1 MRMLRWF
8 RAPMFFCTLFAPL
21 VAIGQTSEPS
31 VNMVS
36 GTGWT
41 NGDPFLER
49 QNEPSL
55 AVSTRN
61 TLHLF
66 GGANDYRSVDLAG
79 LAGQSE
85 RADGWLGVFNS
96 FDGRQTWQSTLLPG
110 YPLDSSPVPKK
121 DCWLDCGSY
130 SKPSQRGGPFFFGAD
145 WDIGEGLG
153 NFHPALT
160 AK

>member
-8 RAPMFFCTLFAPL
+8 RAPRFFCTLFAPL
-21 VAIGQTSEPS
+21 VAIGQTSGPG

-41 NGDPFLER
+41 NGDPVLER

-66 GGANDYRSVDLAG
+66 GGANDYRSADLAG

-130 SKPSQRGGPFFFGAD
+130 SKPSQRGGSASFLAR
-145 WDIGEGLG
+145 IGIL
-153 NFHPALT
+153 
-160 AK
+160 AKGWAIFIQR

>member
-21 VAIGQTSEPS
+21 VAIGQTSGPS

-49 QNEPSL
+49 QNEPSP

-79 LAGQSE
+79 LAGQGE
-85 RADGWLGVFNS
+85 RADGWLGVFTRS
-96 FDGRQTWQSTLLPG
+96 TAGKRGRARCCRAIRSTL
-110 YPLDSSPVPKK
+110 
-121 DCWLDCGSY
+121 
-130 SKPSQRGGPFFFGAD
+130 
-145 WDIGEGLG
+145 
-153 NFHPALT
+153 HPYRRRIVG
-160 AK
+160 